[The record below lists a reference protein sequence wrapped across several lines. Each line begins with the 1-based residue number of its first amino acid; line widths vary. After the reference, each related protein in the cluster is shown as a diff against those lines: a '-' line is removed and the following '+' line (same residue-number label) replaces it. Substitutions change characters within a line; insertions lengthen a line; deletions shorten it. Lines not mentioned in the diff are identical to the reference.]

1 MFLKWITTISTSIL
15 EEFKCNVKEKKINK
29 YIYND
34 LEISSDDSN
43 EEDCNEEISDE
54 RN

>member
-1 MFLKWITTISTSIL
+1 M
-15 EEFKCNVKEKKINK
+15 INK

-34 LEISSDDSN
+34 LEICSDDSN
-43 EEDCNEEISDE
+43 EEDCNEEISDA

>member
-1 MFLKWITTISTSIL
+1 M
-15 EEFKCNVKEKKINK
+15 INK

-43 EEDCNEEISDE
+43 EEDCNEEISDA